1 MTWSTAGRMLPSG
14 ACAAPEAP
22 PIKMAAAARM
32 VHVSVLMGSF
42 YFTNGFENLGS
53 LNNVRSVRVLR
64 KAISDAFSDVVK
76 FNGPTGI
83 M

>member
-1 MTWSTAGRMLPSG
+1 
-14 ACAAPEAP
+14 
-22 PIKMAAAARM
+22 MAAAARM